1 MYILF
6 LAIQDYLISKGL
18 PSTGYIR
25 MWNNNLEYLEKGT
38 DEQYQLPAIFIEF
51 PDEIEYD
58 QLGNG
63 TQTVD
68 DLRIKIHILQDF
80 YDTKTGAMS
89 QNLDV
94 LVLAQSIYTAFQE
107 WMPTTVTIPP
117 TGIYAPYAGTYQVP
131 VGVMSRRKEYQD
143 KDHDNIYHFIQ
154 EYSTTWIDTAMN
166 RPVGGVLSV
175 PILLYELDN
184 ILAWDN
190 TLLYTVDQYVSYS
203 GFIYQCIL
211 NTTVAHEVPTNT
223 TYWKQI
229 QAI

>member
-25 MWNNNLEYLEKGT
+25 MWNNNEEYLQAGT
-38 DEQYQLPAIFIEF
+38 DEQYQLPALFIEF
-51 PDEIEYD
+51 PDEIEYN

-63 TQTVD
+63 VQTVD
-68 DLRIKIHILQDF
+68 DLRVKIHILQDF

-94 LVLAQSIYTAFQE
+94 LLMAQNIYLAFQE
-107 WMPTTVTIPP
+107 WMPTTVTIPN
-117 TGIYAPYAGTYQVP
+117 TGIYSDYAGTYNVP
-131 VGVMSRRKEYQD
+131 VGVMSRRKEYED
-143 KDHDNIYHFIQ
+143 KDHDNIYHFVQ
-154 EYSTTWIDTAMN
+154 EYSTTWVDKDLV

-175 PILLYELDN
+175 PVLDYN
-184 ILAWDN
+184 LDLISAWDD
-190 TLLYTVDQYVSYS
+190 TALYLVDAYVSYS